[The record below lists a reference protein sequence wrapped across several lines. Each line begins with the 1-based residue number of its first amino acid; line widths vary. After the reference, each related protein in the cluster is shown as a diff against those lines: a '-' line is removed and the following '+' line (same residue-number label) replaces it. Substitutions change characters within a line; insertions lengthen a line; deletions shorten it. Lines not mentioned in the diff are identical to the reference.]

1 VRIYPGKI
9 IFFHAQEKDAYNA
22 TNPEP
27 AWIDLAADGLDVIEV
42 PGNHITMNLPP
53 HVQTLAERL
62 KAYLP

>member
-27 AWIDLAADGLDVIEV
+27 AWIDLAADGLDVIKV

-53 HVQTLAERL
+53 HVQTFAERL